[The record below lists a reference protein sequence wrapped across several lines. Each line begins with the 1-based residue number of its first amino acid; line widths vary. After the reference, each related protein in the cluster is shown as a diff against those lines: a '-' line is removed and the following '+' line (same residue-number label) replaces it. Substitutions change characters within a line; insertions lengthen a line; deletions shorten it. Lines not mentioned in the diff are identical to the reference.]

1 MLIRTTL
8 SKTNS
13 IIVHVTKSGRAGR
26 EIELRSAGTAIEWRY
41 VGASNWTLLFDV
53 GVILPRGGGTD
64 QVLAKLSNL
73 DYDYAWKS
81 TNATDKHY
89 VESFTNQNT
98 ITVTHNMG
106 KYPSVTV
113 INSAGD
119 EVIGDIEHISVNQL
133 TASFSSGFSGKI
145 TCN

>member
-13 IIVHVTKSGRAGR
+13 IIVQVTKSGRAGH
-26 EIELRSAGTAIEWRY
+26 EIELRSEGTAIEWRY
-41 VGASNWTLLFDV
+41 VGSENWVLLFDV

-89 VESFTNQNT
+89 VESFTNKNT
-98 ITVTHNMG
+98 VTVTHNMG

-133 TASFSSGFSGKI
+133 TANFSSGFSGKI